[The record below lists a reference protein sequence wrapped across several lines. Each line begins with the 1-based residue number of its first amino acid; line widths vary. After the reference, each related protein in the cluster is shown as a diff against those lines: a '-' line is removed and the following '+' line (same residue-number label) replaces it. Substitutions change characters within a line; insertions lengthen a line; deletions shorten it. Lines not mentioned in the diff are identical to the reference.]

1 MTLACWTPREFL
13 AMAEETGFAV
23 VRMEAR
29 VGAFALA
36 LALDSV
42 GEARFKLH
50 ERRPRAEV

>member
-36 LALDSV
+36 LDSV